1 MDRSFA
7 QQLAVFA
14 AIFLGLQIG
23 FDLWQGITITPQVF
37 LMRLVSALV
46 ITAIYGLLIR
56 VFRKRNERGE

>member
-23 FDLWQGITITPQVF
+23 FDLWQGIAITPQVF